1 MSQFDPPS
9 RRGDDRGVDAPAD
22 EFDVD
27 AVDTEIESSFDT
39 DVEAP
44 TIDAP
49 QTATLSLEQIG
60 GVEAGEI
67 TIDGGI
73 TTIAGHNATN
83 RTSTL
88 RGLCAALGTD
98 TTAPPATTLSS
109 DADAGRVELEFG
121 GATYT
126 RTFTRTDRNR
136 VVAGGS
142 PLSDDADVVD
152 AFVALLEDN
161 PVRRAVERGGDPT
174 ELRELLMRP
183 VDTDAVDRRIDD
195 LESQL
200 QQVDEYLATIDDEA
214 DRLPALRDRRQ
225 QKQTTLEEIEAEIED
240 VEAEVDAYDASE
252 AEAEQA
258 EELLERLQD
267 LRSELA
273 ETNDEIEYH
282 REKVAEYEEEAT
294 DVEAALEAT
303 AVPEEE
309 IERLEERLARQRRRK
324 RDREATYT
332 DVDAIIGFNETVL
345 EDDDID
351 VDAIGGKGVPGSET
365 VEGSDSVT
373 DQLNP
378 ADETVECWTCGSDVD
393 VEAVRGQLDSLRDLR
408 ADLHAEV
415 GEIEDEIDELQERRQ
430 ELADEREEYQRLE
443 SRSERI
449 EDQIDHHRSE
459 AERRAESV
467 QELTA
472 EIEELER
479 RVDET
484 ESLRESDLVD
494 AYQRLSELEYERGQA
509 ESELDD
515 VEAEIERIQQ
525 LVDDREDVEEARDAV
540 VEGLQTLRGR
550 VEAAEQALAS
560 AFNEHMERVVD
571 VLDYENIARIW
582 IDHKPGDAVAEPGTF
597 ELTVVREGD
606 DGAVY
611 EDSVRT
617 LSESERKVVGLVL
630 ALSGY
635 IVHSVYDDVPF
646 VVLDSV
652 EAIDAERIAELL
664 GYFGQRTG
672 FLITALLPEDAA
684 VVQSSEQTV
693 ARGATDYKHRKAED
707 IDFLSE

>member
-9 RRGDDRGVDAPAD
+9 RPRDDRGGDAPVD

-27 AVDTEIESSFDT
+27 TVDTDVEASFDT
-39 DVEAP
+39 DVETP
-44 TIDAP
+44 SIDAP
-49 QTATLSLEQIG
+49 PTATLSLEQIG
-60 GVEAGEI
+60 GIDEGEV
-67 TIDGGI
+67 TIDAGI

-88 RGLCAALGTD
+88 RGLCAALGTEA
-98 TTAPPATTLSS
+98 TAAPATTLSS
-109 DADAGRVELEFG
+109 DADVGRVELDFG
-121 GATYT
+121 EETYT
-126 RTFTRTDRNR
+126 RTFTRTDRGS
-136 VVAGGS
+136 VVAGGD
-142 PLSDDADVVD
+142 PLADDGDVVD
-152 AFVALLEDN
+152 AFVTLLEDN

-174 ELRELLMRP
+174 ELRDLLMRP
-183 VDTDAVDRRIDD
+183 VDTEAVDRRIDD

-200 QQVDEYLATIDDEA
+200 QQIDEYLATIDGEEE
-214 DRLPALRDRRQ
+214 RLPTLRDQRE
-225 QKQTTLEEIEAEIED
+225 QKQKLLEEIETEIGD

-258 EELLERLQD
+258 EELLEQLQD

-273 ETNDEIEYH
+273 ETKDEAKYH
-282 REKVAEYEEEAT
+282 RKKAAEYEEEAT
-294 DVEAALEAT
+294 EVEATLEAT

-309 IERLEERLARQRRRK
+309 IERIDEKLARQRRRK
-324 RDREATYT
+324 RDRQATYT

-351 VDAIGGKGVPGSET
+351 INAIGGNRANESEAPP
-365 VEGSDSVT
+365 GSDSVT

-378 ADETVECWTCGSDVD
+378 ADETVECWTCGSDVAVD
-393 VEAVRGQLDSLRDLR
+393 AVRDQLDTLRDLR
-408 ADLHAEV
+408 ADLHADV
-415 GEIEDEIDELQERRQ
+415 GEIEDEIDELQDRLQ
-430 ELADEREEYQRLE
+430 ELDDEREEYRRLE

-459 AERRAESV
+459 AERRTESA
-467 QELTA
+467 QELAA

-484 ESLRESDLVD
+484 EALRESDLVE

-509 ESELDD
+509 ESELEG
-515 VEAEIERIQQ
+515 VETEIERIQQ

-540 VEGLQTLRGR
+540 VEGLHTLRGR
-550 VEAAEQALAS
+550 VEAAERALAS
-560 AFNEHMERVVD
+560 AFNEHMERVVE

-617 LSESERKVVGLVL
+617 LSESERKVLGLVL

-635 IVHSVYDDVPF
+635 IVHRVYDDVPF

-684 VVQSSEQTV
+684 VVESSEQTV
-693 ARGATDYKHRKAED
+693 ARGPTEYYHRKAED
-707 IDFLSE
+707 IGFLSE